1 LTLSDI
7 EPHHIDEWLEQSGFT
22 LMEDEE
28 DVLYTDGIE
37 IMTEDDIAR
46 EVIKEC
52 KYIEETYKDLYYWS
66 RM

>member
-1 LTLSDI
+1 MTLSDI
-7 EPHHIDEWLEQSGFT
+7 EPHHINEWAEQLGFT

-37 IMTEDDIAR
+37 IMTEDDISR

-52 KYIEETYKDLYYWS
+52 KAIEDTYKDLSNWS